1 MRWTP
6 LPDADFPSRFEA
18 EIHCRLRDGEERTI
32 RIADAYGNRSR
43 PASAERV
50 MEKFRNNLAIAG
62 GSDAVDRIAD
72 AVEALDTSPSLDDL
86 GAALRSA
93 APR

>member
-1 MRWTP
+1 
-6 LPDADFPSRFEA
+6 
-18 EIHCRLRDGEERTI
+18 
-32 RIADAYGNRSR
+32 
-43 PASAERV
+43 

-62 GSDAVDRIAD
+62 GSDAVGRIAG
-72 AVEALDTSPSLDDL
+72 AVETLDAAPGLDDL